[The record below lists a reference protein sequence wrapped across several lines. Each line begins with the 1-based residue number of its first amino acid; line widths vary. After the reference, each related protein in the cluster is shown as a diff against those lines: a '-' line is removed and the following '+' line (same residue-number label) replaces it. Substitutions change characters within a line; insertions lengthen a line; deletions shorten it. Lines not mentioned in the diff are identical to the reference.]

1 MATFDELV
9 GATMRQDYGGDW
21 RQRLAV
27 VRDPARMVETWRRT
41 FRRPNGR
48 GIDLLSLPVPGGG
61 FVVTSTD
68 ISDRLDVEAKA
79 VAARQTA
86 EAAARSQSISWPP

>member
-1 MATFDELV
+1 M
-9 GATMRQDYGGDW
+9 TMRQDYGGDW
-21 RQRLAV
+21 RQRWLCAT
-27 VRDPARMVETWRRT
+27 RRMIEPWRRT

-48 GIDLLSLPVPGGG
+48 RIDLLSLPVPGGG

-68 ISDRLDVEAKA
+68 IGDRLDVEAKA

-86 EAAARSQSISWPP
+86 GRRPVRSLISWPP